1 MFRSVSDEDRFRDAA
16 EALVA
21 EVERAE
27 GRKMRGSELGVIY
40 QRRFPELRDL
50 MSLGK
55 LLDEHAD
62 RLTVVDRAG
71 KDYVWGLDGEDDAP
85 SIDIDALRQE
95 TPALSPAPNTTP
107 EQVCLQRAL
116 RQLPGP
122 RGRDPR
128 S

>member
-62 RLTVVDRAG
+62 RLTVVERDHSRTWIPPLRH
-71 KDYVWGLDGEDDAP
+71 KLGEKP
-85 SIDIDALRQE
+85 WTS
-95 TPALSPAPNTTP
+95 
-107 EQVCLQRAL
+107 
-116 RQLPGP
+116 
-122 RGRDPR
+122 
-128 S
+128 